1 MKDFIKELKE
11 DKTAM
16 QSLYA
21 LIVILGFVGI
31 MVLINPIILLW
42 AFTILI
48 GGLLFLLLWALVYWL
63 IDEIKND
70 NIGF

>member
-1 MKDFIKELKE
+1 MKDFIKEIKE

-31 MVLINPIILLW
+31 IVLINPIILLW

-70 NIGF
+70 NIF

>member
-1 MKDFIKELKE
+1 MKNFIKELKE

-21 LIVILGFVGI
+21 LIAILGFVGI

-48 GGLLFLLLWALVYWL
+48 GGLLFFLLWALVYWL

-70 NIGF
+70 NIF

>member
-21 LIVILGFVGI
+21 LIAILGFVGI
-31 MVLINPIILLW
+31 TLLIAPIILLW

-48 GGLLFLLLWALVYWL
+48 GGLLFFLLWALVYWL

-70 NIGF
+70 NIF